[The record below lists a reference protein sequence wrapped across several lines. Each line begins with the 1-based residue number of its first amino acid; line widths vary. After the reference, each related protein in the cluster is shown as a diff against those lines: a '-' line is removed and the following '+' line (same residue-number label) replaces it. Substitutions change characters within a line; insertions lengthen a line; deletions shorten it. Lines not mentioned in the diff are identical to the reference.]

1 MALLS
6 SRGDKTLPL
15 AVANTG
21 FLLDRLGEDC
31 HPLQFL
37 RELTQNGIEAI
48 ARAGRPFGQ
57 IIWDVDWNY
66 LDLND
71 TYKLCVIDD
80 GDGMTGPEMVKY
92 INQLSSSVSQ
102 QSLAGNYGV
111 GAKVAAATRNHEGL
125 IYVSWK
131 NGRGAMVHL
140 WRNPANGEYGLRQ
153 LERPDGTF
161 GHWAEVEDDVK
172 PDVID
177 QDGTMVVLLGKS
189 PEADTMTPPEGAPSP
204 SRWIAKY
211 LNTRYYE
218 LPDGVE
224 IRAREGWMNPR
235 DDQDRNVL
243 RRITGQ
249 RAYLNEHALESGTVP
264 ISGASVHWWIL
275 RDESALTSNSGFIE
289 SAGHVALLFKDEL
302 HEISSGR
309 SGMSSLQQFGVI
321 LGHRRVVLYVEPDP
335 SQHRQVTT
343 NTARTHVLIDN
354 ESAPWSQWAS
364 EFRDRMPP
372 AIDALIAEVAAR
384 AESSDHSASIRDRL
398 KDILDLYKISRYRP
412 TPTGSEE
419 VDSDGTVRGGLPRK
433 GQNQRR
439 ESTARPGKRG
449 GTAGGVY
456 SVFLKKGG
464 EKAEEARPDPFPAV
478 QWISVKEGTREPGD
492 LEDRAARYLI
502 DQNRLLINAD
512 FRVFEDMISRWHRQL
527 KDRKAPRQLIVDA
540 VRAWFEQNLVE
551 TILGV
556 QALRN
561 AQEWSVDDIG
571 RALSEEALTA
581 AVMPRYHVNV
591 AIKRELGSKLGKIEA
606 A

>member
-1 MALLS
+1 MPALS
-6 SRGDKTLPL
+6 SRGENTLPL
-15 AVANTG
+15 SVANTG

-37 RELTQNGIEAI
+37 RELTQNAIEAI
-48 ARAGRPFGQ
+48 GRAALKDGI

-66 LDLND
+66 LALND
-71 TYKLCVIDD
+71 TYKLCVIDN

-102 QSLAGNYGV
+102 QSLVGNYGV

-125 IYVSWK
+125 IYLSWK
-131 NGRGAMVHL
+131 GGRGAMVHL

-161 GHWAEVEDDVK
+161 GHWAEIEDDVK
-172 PDVID
+172 PEVVGDH
-177 QDGTMVVLLGKS
+177 GTMVVLLGKS
-189 PEADTMTPPEGAPSP
+189 QEADTMTPPEGAPSP

-211 LNTRYYE
+211 LNSRYFQ
-218 LPDGVE
+218 LPEGLE
-224 IRAREGWMNPR
+224 IRAREGWLNPR
-235 DDQDRNVL
+235 DDQDRNLL

-249 RAYLNEHALESGTVP
+249 RAYLDDHCTDAGTVS
-264 ISGASVHWWIL
+264 ITGASVHWWIL
-275 RDESALTSNSGFIE
+275 RDEAALTSNSGFVE
-289 SAGHVALLFKDEL
+289 SAGHVALLFRDEL
-302 HEISSGR
+302 HEVSSGR
-309 SGMSSLQQFGVI
+309 SGMAALQQFGVI

-335 SQHRQVTT
+335 GQHRQVTT

-354 ESAPWSQWAS
+354 EPAPWAQWAS
-364 EFRDRMPP
+364 EFRDRMPA
-372 AIDALIAEVAAR
+372 AIDALIAEVAAK

-398 KDILDLYKISRYRP
+398 KEILDLYKISRYRP
-412 TPTGSEE
+412 TPTGTEE
-419 VDSDGTVRGGLPRK
+419 VDPEGIVRGGLPKK
-433 GQNQRR
+433 GQNKKR
-439 ESTARPGKRG
+439 ETPSRPGKRG

-464 EKAEEARPDPFPAV
+464 DRAEEARPDPFPAV
-478 QWISVKEGTREPGD
+478 QWISVKDDTREPGD

-502 DQNRLLINAD
+502 DQNQLLINAD

-527 KDRKAPRQLIVDA
+527 KDRKAPRQVIVDA

-551 TILGV
+551 TVLGV

-561 AQEWSVDDIG
+561 AQEWSVDDID